1 MATFFFAKKFS
12 RGDSPGLGCGHFQT
26 VLCSGLTSLGRG
38 GPAIL
43 AWPTFAVA
51 VQQLK
56 PIRLFWPWLGP
67 ANRDLAS
74 FGRYGSEIV
83 AARKGVCRGLGRCP
97 LQRYSKSGDS
107 HFSTLR
113 NGLVYP
119 AQHM

>member
-1 MATFFFAKKFS
+1 MATSFFAKKFS

-56 PIRLFWPWLGP
+56 PIRLFFGCGSR
-67 ANRDLAS
+67 ANCDQAS
-74 FGRYGSEIV
+74 FGCCGTAIL
-83 AARKGVCRGLGRCP
+83 A
-97 LQRYSKSGDS
+97 
-107 HFSTLR
+107 
-113 NGLVYP
+113 
-119 AQHM
+119 